1 MAGNL
6 ITVGPL
12 TRAVLVGLYSVLL
25 TYGPTRVQVSL
36 LISLLRLRPPS
47 NLSTPNTYFRRVAI
61 NDARIAYSLIAN
73 QMDLLLHNVVG

>member
-12 TRAVLVGLYSVLL
+12 TRAVLFGLYSVLL

-36 LISLLRLRPPS
+36 LISLLRRPS
-47 NLSTPNTYFRRVAI
+47 DLSTRNTYFRRVAI